1 MNTYIKFILNVF
13 LKSFLNL
20 FLIMFSLI
28 FILNLLSELDFFKT
42 IEVNTYFTLYLAFL
56 NSPSLVF
63 EMLPFIFLLSTQFF
77 FINFFKNN
85 ELHIFKYSGLKNTS
99 IIKILATFT
108 FALGILLIIIFYNL
122 SSNLKNFYLELKSN
136 YTSDDK
142 YLAVIT
148 NNGLWIKD
156 NIKNNINIINASKI
170 DDRFLLN
177 ASVTE
182 LDTDFKVKRHIQSE
196 KIDISS
202 KNWIIL
208 NPSIYRGNDKISETF
223 INFYSNFDYQRIQS
237 LFSNL
242 TSLSIIEL
250 FELKKNYNHL
260 NLSTTEVNLQIQK
273 ILSYPLYLCLMT
285 ILATI
290 IMFNVKNFKSNTLK
304 ISIGLFFSVII
315 YYMNNFFNVM
325 GKTEKIPVTFSIW
338 IPIIFLIIINIIYT
352 YKINEK

>member
-156 NIKNNINIINASKI
+156 KVGNKTIIINSSKIEQNFLINAFISEFDENYEIIRNIKS
-170 DDRFLLN
+170 D
-177 ASVTE
+177 
-182 LDTDFKVKRHIQSE
+182 
-196 KIDISS
+196 KIDIKS
-202 KNWIIL
+202 KTWLISKAKIFK
-208 NPSIYRGNDKISETF
+208 GNIVEQQEFLKF
-223 INFYSNFDYQRIQS
+223 QSNFNYQRIKS

-242 TSLSIIEL
+242 SSLSILEL
-250 FELKKNYNHL
+250 FELKKNYSSL
-260 NLSTTEVNLQIQK
+260 GYSTTEVDIQIQK
-273 ILSYPLYLCLMT
+273 LASLPIYFLLMT
-285 ILATI
+285 IFSCI
-290 IMFNVKNFKSNTLK
+290 IMFNSKNFKSITLK
-304 ISIGLFFSVII
+304 ISIGLFCSVII
-315 YYMNNFFNVM
+315 YYINNFFYVLGN
-325 GKTEKIPVTFSIW
+325 TERISFFIAVWLP
-338 IPIIFLIIINIIYT
+338 LIILSIVNT
-352 YKINEK
+352 FMLKKINEK

>member
-1 MNTYIKFILNVF
+1 MSTYIKFILNIF

-42 IEVNTYFTLYLAFL
+42 IKVDTFFTLYLALL

-99 IIKILATFT
+99 IIKILATIT
-108 FALGILLIIIFYNL
+108 FALGILLVIIFYNL

-156 NIKNNINIINASKI
+156 KVQDRTLIINSSKIEHNFLINAFISEFDENYEIIRNIKSDKINIETNTWVISNPKI
-170 DDRFLLN
+170 FKGN
-177 ASVTE
+177 IVTE
-182 LDTDFKVKRHIQSE
+182 E
-196 KIDISS
+196 K
-202 KNWIIL
+202 
-208 NPSIYRGNDKISETF
+208 F
-223 INFYSNFDYQRIQS
+223 IEFQSNFNYQRIKS

-242 TSLSIIEL
+242 TSLSILEL
-250 FELKKNYNHL
+250 FELKKNYASL
-260 NLSTTEVNLQIQK
+260 GYSTTEVDIQIQK
-273 ILSYPLYLCLMT
+273 LSSFPLYLLLMT
-285 ILATI
+285 IFSCI
-290 IMFNVKNFKSNTLK
+290 IMFNSKKFKSITLK
-304 ISIGLFFSVII
+304 ISIGLFCSVII
-315 YYMNNFFNVM
+315 YYINNFFYVLGN
-325 GKTEKIPVTFSIW
+325 TERISMFVAIW
-338 IPIIFLIIINIIYT
+338 FPLMALSLVNALML
-352 YKINEK
+352 KNINEK